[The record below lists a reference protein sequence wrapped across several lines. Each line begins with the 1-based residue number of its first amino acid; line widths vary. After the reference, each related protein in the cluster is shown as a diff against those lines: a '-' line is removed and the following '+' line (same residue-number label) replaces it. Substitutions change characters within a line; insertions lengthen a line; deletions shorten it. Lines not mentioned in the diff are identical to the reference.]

1 MFIIVFF
8 WIIGSQVS
16 CIFRII
22 FGSFNEVFVHDPH
35 QCLIVIEAKLVEE
48 RLPDLIDV
56 THHHTREENLRERH
70 HGVQGG
76 LDGGL
81 EKFTGVIVEEESSG
95 DDGSK
100 DYDGPEDTPVH
111 VGVRGETGGVVAL
124 SRLTSGGSIF
134 FLIWMR

>member
-1 MFIIVFF
+1 M
-8 WIIGSQVS
+8 
-16 CIFRII
+16 
-22 FGSFNEVFVHDPH
+22 
-35 QCLIVIEAKLVEE
+35 
-48 RLPDLIDV
+48 
-56 THHHTREENLRERH
+56 RERH

-111 VGVRGETGGVVAL
+111 VRVRRETGGVVAL
-124 SRLTSGGSIF
+124 SRLTPGIDILPYSGKIRF
-134 FLIWMR
+134 FF

>member
-35 QCLIVIEAKLVEE
+35 QCLIVIEAKFVKE

-81 EKFTGVIVEEESSG
+81 EKFTGVIVEEESSR

-111 VGVRGETGGVVAL
+111 VGVRGEPGGVVAL
-124 SRLTSGGSIF
+124 SRLKAGIDIIPYSGK
-134 FLIWMR
+134 R